1 MESVMMV
8 DDFDLEPA
16 TYRVLCNLLLE
27 GEDDLEYQAIQ
38 DFMDPTEACAFADV
52 KAEEMAKI
60 MITCKYLC
68 NDKEVEAAFMSVE
81 TVVHLDGEEDYA
93 GQIYNKTFYTR
104 PVKN

>member
-1 MESVMMV
+1 MEPVMVV

-27 GEDDLEYQAIQ
+27 DADDLEYQVISDFQ
-38 DFMDPTEACAFADV
+38 DPEEACDFAAR

-60 MITCKYLC
+60 MTTCKYLC
-68 NDKEVEAAFMSVE
+68 EGKEVEAAFMSVE
-81 TVVHLDGEEDYA
+81 TVIRVDGEEEYA
-93 GQIYNKTFYTR
+93 GQIYNKTFYTK